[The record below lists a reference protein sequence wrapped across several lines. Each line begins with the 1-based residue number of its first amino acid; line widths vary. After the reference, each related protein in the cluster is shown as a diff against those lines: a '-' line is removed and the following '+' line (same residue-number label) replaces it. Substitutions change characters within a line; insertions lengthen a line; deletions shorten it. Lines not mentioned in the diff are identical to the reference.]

1 MANIL
6 VIDDDEDVR
15 GLIRAFLEPDGH
27 TISEATNGQEGL
39 ERHSLNPAEIIISDI
54 FMPEKDGLQVI
65 RTLSKSG
72 VRIIAISGGMQFDN
86 ADFLNLARKLGAVQV
101 LYKPFDQQQL
111 RNAVAAALAKTVPAR
126 PARPA

>member
-1 MANIL
+1 MARIL
-6 VIDDDEDVR
+6 IIDDDQDVR

-27 TISEATNGQEGL
+27 IISEAGNGEEGL
-39 ERHSLNPAEIIISDI
+39 RQHGQSPAEIIISDI

-65 RTLSKSG
+65 RTLAKSG

-86 ADFLNLARKLGAVQV
+86 ADFLNLARKLGAAQV

-111 RNAVAAALAKTVPAR
+111 RAAISAALAKPAPTR
-126 PARPA
+126 PA

>member
-15 GLIRAFLEPDGH
+15 SLIRAFLEPDGH
-27 TISEATNGQEGL
+27 TITEAGNGEEGL
-39 ERHSLNPAEIIISDI
+39 RQHSVSPAEVIISDI
-54 FMPEKDGLQVI
+54 FMPGKDGMQVI
-65 RTLSKSG
+65 RALAKSG
-72 VRIIAISGGMQFDN
+72 VRMIAISGGMQFGN

-111 RNAVAAALAKTVPAR
+111 RAAVAAALAKPSSVR
-126 PARPA
+126 RG

>member
-6 VIDDDEDVR
+6 VIDDDPDVR

-27 TISEATNGQEGL
+27 AIAEAGNGEQGL
-39 ERHSLNPAEIIISDI
+39 RHHSQNPAEIIICDI
-54 FMPEKDGLQVI
+54 FMPETDGLQVI
-65 RTLSKSG
+65 RTLAKSG

-101 LYKPFDQQQL
+101 LYKPFEQQQL
-111 RNAVAAALAKTVPAR
+111 RTAVATALTKPR
-126 PARPA
+126 PA

>member
-1 MANIL
+1 MAHIL
-6 VIDDDEDVR
+6 VIDDEEDVR

-27 TISEATNGQEGL
+27 TISEAGNGEEGL
-39 ERHSLNPAEIIISDI
+39 QQQGQSPADIIISDI

-65 RTLSKSG
+65 RTLAKSG

-86 ADFLNLARKLGAVQV
+86 ADFLNLARKLGAAQV

-111 RNAVAAALAKTVPAR
+111 RAAVSAALAKPR
-126 PARPA
+126 PARLA

>member
-1 MANIL
+1 MAHIL

-27 TISEATNGQEGL
+27 TICEAGNGEEGL
-39 ERHSLNPAEIIISDI
+39 RQHTEHPAEIIISDI

-65 RTLSKSG
+65 RTLAKSG
-72 VRIIAISGGMQFDN
+72 VRIIAISGGMKFDN

-111 RNAVAAALAKTVPAR
+111 RAAVSAAMANPRPVRTV
-126 PARPA
+126 

>member
-6 VIDDDEDVR
+6 VIDDDPDVR

-27 TISEATNGQEGL
+27 TIAEAADGEQGL
-39 ERHSLNPAEIIISDI
+39 RRHSQHPAEIIICDI
-54 FMPEKDGLQVI
+54 FMPETDGLQVI
-65 RTLSKSG
+65 RTLAKSG

-101 LYKPFDQQQL
+101 LYKPFEQQQL
-111 RNAVAAALAKTVPAR
+111 RTAVATALTKPR
-126 PARPA
+126 PA